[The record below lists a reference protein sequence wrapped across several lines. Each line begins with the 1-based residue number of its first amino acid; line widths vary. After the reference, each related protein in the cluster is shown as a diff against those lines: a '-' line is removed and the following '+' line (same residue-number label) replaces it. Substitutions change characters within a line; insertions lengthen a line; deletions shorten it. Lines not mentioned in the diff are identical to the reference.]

1 MSIWFGLFGVPPP
14 PFSSAAP
21 FEALMMMFFLRLF
34 APSPVGFGTPI
45 TTLFVGRLI
54 KVDFDEPMDDDD
66 DTDANKVA
74 AHNPRIFLT
83 RRRPPAVLLLLL
95 LLFVLGGEEKRL
107 MVFWTTLLSKRASL
121 LMMCFCVVGKKA
133 RCIFSLRPVLK
144 FAQYDT
150 LNYKTPLKDLFRV
163 SYLGNLRTGL
173 YNEEGKKEGELCA
186 IFFPN

>member
-1 MSIWFGLFGVPPP
+1 MSIWFGLLFGVPPP

-21 FEALMMMFFLRLF
+21 FEALMMMFFLRMF

-83 RRRPPAVLLLLL
+83 RRRPPCSTPPPPLCVGRRRKKVNGVLDDAFVKARFYTDDDVFLL
-95 LLFVLGGEEKRL
+95 
-107 MVFWTTLLSKRASL
+107 W
-121 LMMCFCVVGKKA
+121 GKKRDA
-133 RCIFSLRPVLK
+133 
-144 FAQYDT
+144 
-150 LNYKTPLKDLFRV
+150 
-163 SYLGNLRTGL
+163 
-173 YNEEGKKEGELCA
+173 
-186 IFFPN
+186 FFL